1 MKQARHI
8 RNPRFLSGS
17 YAFYFAISFFAL
29 AATAEKAPAQARK
42 NVTIVYAGL
51 SGNQAP
57 GWVAYEAGFFRKYGL
72 DVQLVHVVGGPRAVQ
87 VLTSGSAVAAQVSG
101 LPIIQSNLQG
111 ADVVFIAGILNTLN
125 YQFIVDKNIQKPDD
139 LKGKAV
145 AVSRAGSSSDFATR
159 FALDKYGLIPGKDV
173 SFLEI
178 GSQPDRFA
186 ALESG
191 KIQGVMVEVPL
202 TLKAKKLGFRVLADL
217 QMLGLEYQA
226 TGIATTR
233 AMIKSNPDLIRS
245 IMKAYVE
252 AIHYYKT
259 HPKESIA
266 ILQKY
271 LKTDDMEALKETYE
285 AIGLTLIP
293 EKPYPTL
300 RGVQMMLSEIGA
312 KDPKAQAAK
321 PEQFVDLSFVKEL
334 DGFIDGLYK
343 ARPAVASAEGAKPA
357 PAPATATAKDKV
369 AAAKSTTPAP
379 STTKEKVATAK
390 PAAPAPEK
398 AKASAE
404 AKTAPAQTSKGEEY
418 TVVGG
423 DTLSRLAG
431 KYYGDALKW
440 PKIYEANK
448 QSVKNPNYIYIGQKI
463 MIPGDETS
471 GT

>member
-1 MKQARHI
+1 MKPAHHTE
-8 RNPRFLSGS
+8 NPGFLRGS
-17 YAFYFAISFFAL
+17 YALVIALSFLAI
-29 AATAEKAPAQARK
+29 AATVERAPAQAPQR
-42 NVTIVYAGL
+42 VTIVYAGL

-72 DVQLVHVVGGPRAVQ
+72 DVQMVHVVGGPKAVQ
-87 VLTSGSAVAAQVSG
+87 VLTSGSAVLAQVSG
-101 LPIIQSNLQG
+101 IPTIQSRLQG
-111 ADVVFIAGILNTLN
+111 SDVVFLGGILNTLN

-145 AVSRAGSSSDFATR
+145 AVSRVGSSSDFATR
-159 FALDKYGLIPGKDV
+159 FALDKYGLVAGKDV
-173 SFLEI
+173 SIVEI

-186 ALESG
+186 ALETG

-202 TLKAKKLGFRVLADL
+202 TLKAKKMGFRVLADL

-226 TGIATTR
+226 TGLVTTQ
-233 AMIKSNPDLIRS
+233 AMIKSRPDVIRN

-252 AIHYYKT
+252 GIHYYKT

-300 RGVQMMLSEIGA
+300 RGIQMILGELGA

-321 PEQFVDLSFVKEL
+321 PEQFVDVSFMIEL
-334 DGFIDGLYK
+334 DTSGFIDRLYK
-343 ARPAVASAEGAKPA
+343 ANPAVASAGVPAPTAAKDKVVVASKSAPAAEKAKPA
-357 PAPATATAKDKV
+357 PA
-369 AAAKSTTPAP
+369 S
-379 STTKEKVATAK
+379 
-390 PAAPAPEK
+390 
-398 AKASAE
+398 
-404 AKTAPAQTSKGEEY
+404 AKTVPASNPKDGSQEY
-418 TVVGG
+418 TIQAG
-423 DTLSRLAG
+423 DTLSRLAQRH
-431 KYYGDALKW
+431 YGDALKW
-440 PKIYEANK
+440 NRIYEANK
-448 QSVKNPNYIYIGQKI
+448 QAVKNPNYIFIGQKI
-463 MIPGDETS
+463 MIPGGEAS

>member
-1 MKQARHI
+1 MNRSLCKQTVLLAT
-8 RNPRFLSGS
+8 LS
-17 YAFYFAISFFAL
+17 FAL
-29 AATAEKAPAQARK
+29 AATPEKAPAQARK

-111 ADVVFIAGILNTLN
+111 ADIVFIAGILNTLN

-145 AVSRAGSSSDFATR
+145 AISRAGSSSDFATR
-159 FALDKYGLIPGKDV
+159 YALDKYGLIPGKDV

-202 TLKAKKLGFRVLADL
+202 TLKAKKMGFRVLADL

-226 TGIATTR
+226 TGIAVTR

-357 PAPATATAKDKV
+357 PARDQVATAKPTAPAPATA
-369 AAAKSTTPAP
+369 
-379 STTKEKVATAK
+379 KEKVATAK
-390 PAAPAPEK
+390 PAPAAASTTKEK
-398 AKASAE
+398 LAT
-404 AKTAPAQTSKGEEY
+404 AKTAQAQSSKGEEY

-431 KYYGDALKW
+431 KYYGDMLKW

-448 QSVKNPNYIYIGQKI
+448 QTVKNPHYIYIGQKLI
-463 MIPGDETS
+463 IPGDA
-471 GT
+471 

>member
-8 RNPRFLSGS
+8 RYPGFLSGS
-17 YAFYFAISFFAL
+17 YAFVFAL
-29 AATAEKAPAQARK
+29 SFLAIAATADRAPAQAPQS
-42 NVTIVYAGL
+42 VAIVYAGL

-72 DVQLVHVVGGPRAVQ
+72 DVKMVHVVGGPKAVQ
-87 VLTSGSAVAAQVSG
+87 VLTSGSAVLAQVSG
-101 LPIIQSNLQG
+101 LPTIQSRLQG
-111 ADVVFIAGILNTLN
+111 SDIVFLGGILNTLN
-125 YQFIVDKNIQKPDD
+125 YQFIVDKSIQRPED

-145 AVSRAGSSSDFATR
+145 AVSRVGSSSDFATR
-159 FALDKYGLIPGKDV
+159 FALDKYGLVAGKDV
-173 SFLEI
+173 SIVEI

-186 ALESG
+186 ALETG

-202 TLKAKKLGFRVLADL
+202 TLKAKKMGFRVLADL

-226 TGIATTR
+226 TGLVTTQ
-233 AMIKSNPDLIRS
+233 AMIKSRPDVIRN

-252 AIHYYKT
+252 GIHYYKT

-300 RGVQMMLSEIGA
+300 RGIQMILGELGA

-321 PEQFVDLSFVKEL
+321 PEQFVDVSFMKEL
-334 DGFIDGLYK
+334 DTSGFIDRLYK
-343 ARPAVASAEGAKPA
+343 ANPAVASAGVLAPAAAKDKVVVVSKSAPPAEKAKPA
-357 PAPATATAKDKV
+357 PA
-369 AAAKSTTPAP
+369 S
-379 STTKEKVATAK
+379 
-390 PAAPAPEK
+390 
-398 AKASAE
+398 
-404 AKTAPAQTSKGEEY
+404 AKTVPASSPKDGSQEY
-418 TVVGG
+418 TIQAG
-423 DTLSRLAG
+423 DTLSRLAQRH
-431 KYYGDALKW
+431 YGDALKW
-440 PKIYEANK
+440 NRIYEANK

-463 MIPGDETS
+463 VIPGDETS

>member
-1 MKQARHI
+1 M
-8 RNPRFLSGS
+8 
-17 YAFYFAISFFAL
+17 
-29 AATAEKAPAQARK
+29 
-42 NVTIVYAGL
+42 
-51 SGNQAP
+51 
-57 GWVAYEAGFFRKYGL
+57 
-72 DVQLVHVVGGPRAVQ
+72 
-87 VLTSGSAVAAQVSG
+87 
-101 LPIIQSNLQG
+101 
-111 ADVVFIAGILNTLN
+111 ILGEL
-125 YQFIVDKNIQKPDD
+125 
-139 LKGKAV
+139 
-145 AVSRAGSSSDFATR
+145 
-159 FALDKYGLIPGKDV
+159 
-173 SFLEI
+173 
-178 GSQPDRFA
+178 
-186 ALESG
+186 
-191 KIQGVMVEVPL
+191 
-202 TLKAKKLGFRVLADL
+202 
-217 QMLGLEYQA
+217 
-226 TGIATTR
+226 
-233 AMIKSNPDLIRS
+233 
-245 IMKAYVE
+245 
-252 AIHYYKT
+252 
-259 HPKESIA
+259 
-266 ILQKY
+266 
-271 LKTDDMEALKETYE
+271 
-285 AIGLTLIP
+285 
-293 EKPYPTL
+293 
-300 RGVQMMLSEIGA
+300 GA

-343 ARPAVASAEGAKPA
+343 ARPAVASAEMPA
-357 PAPATATAKDKV
+357 PAAATATAKDKV

>member
-1 MKQARHI
+1 MTRSRCQQPILPAI
-8 RNPRFLSGS
+8 LFLV
-17 YAFYFAISFFAL
+17 FLVL
-29 AATAEKAPAQARK
+29 AATAEKAPAQSLK
-42 NVTIVYAGL
+42 SVTIVYAGL

-57 GWVAYEAGFFRKYGL
+57 GWVAQDAGFFRKHGL
-72 DVQLVHVVGGPRAVQ
+72 NVQLVHVVGGPRAVQ

-101 LPIIQSNLQG
+101 LPIIQSSLQG
-111 ADVVFIAGILNTLN
+111 TDIVFIAGILNTLN

-159 FALDKYGLIPGKDV
+159 FALDRYGLSAGKDV
-173 SFLEI
+173 SILEI

-202 TLKAKKLGFRVLADL
+202 TLKAKKMGFRVLADL

-226 TGIATTR
+226 TGIAVTR
-233 AMIKSNPDLIRS
+233 AMIKSNPDVIRS
-245 IMKAYVE
+245 IIKAYVE

-321 PEQFVDLSFVKEL
+321 PEQFVDLTFVKEL

-357 PAPATATAKDKV
+357 AATAKEKV
-369 AAAKSTTPAP
+369 AAVKPAAP
-379 STTKEKVATAK
+379 SAKEQVATAK
-390 PAAPAPEK
+390 PAAAASEK
-398 AKASAE
+398 AKTAIPS
-404 AKTAPAQTSKGEEY
+404 AKTAPSQSATGAAQEY

-423 DTLSRLAG
+423 DTLSRLAQ
-431 KYYGDALKW
+431 KYYGDVLKW

-448 QSVKNPNYIYIGQKI
+448 QTVKNPHYIYIGQKLI
-463 MIPGDETS
+463 IPGGEVVS

>member
-1 MKQARHI
+1 VKQARHI
-8 RNPRFLSGS
+8 RNPGFLSGS

-233 AMIKSNPDLIRS
+233 AMIKSNPDVIRS

-300 RGVQMMLSEIGA
+300 RGAQMILGELGA

-343 ARPAVASAEGAKPA
+343 ARPAVASAEMPAPEAAKDKVVVASKSAPPAAEKAKPA
-357 PAPATATAKDKV
+357 PA
-369 AAAKSTTPAP
+369 S
-379 STTKEKVATAK
+379 
-390 PAAPAPEK
+390 
-398 AKASAE
+398 
-404 AKTAPAQTSKGEEY
+404 AKTVPASSPKGGSQEY
-418 TVVGG
+418 TIQAG
-423 DTLSRLAG
+423 DTLSRLAHRH
-431 KYYGDALKW
+431 YGDALKW
-440 PKIYEANK
+440 NWIYDANK

-463 MIPGDETS
+463 MIPGGETS

>member
-1 MKQARHI
+1 MKQARPI
-8 RNPRFLSGS
+8 QSPGFLSGS
-17 YAFYFAISFFAL
+17 YALVFAISFFAL

-173 SFLEI
+173 SLPEI

-186 ALESG
+186 ALEAG

-300 RGVQMMLSEIGA
+300 RGVQMILGELGA

-343 ARPAVASAEGAKPA
+343 ARPAVASAEMPAPAAAKDKVVVASKSAPPAAEKAKPA
-357 PAPATATAKDKV
+357 PA
-369 AAAKSTTPAP
+369 S
-379 STTKEKVATAK
+379 
-390 PAAPAPEK
+390 
-398 AKASAE
+398 
-404 AKTAPAQTSKGEEY
+404 AKTVPASSPKGGSQEY
-418 TVVGG
+418 TIQAG
-423 DTLSRLAG
+423 DTLSRLSQRH
-431 KYYGDALKW
+431 YGDALKW
-440 PKIYEANK
+440 NRIYEANK

-463 MIPGDETS
+463 MIPGGETS

>member
-1 MKQARHI
+1 MNRSRCKQPILLAI
-8 RNPRFLSGS
+8 LFLV
-17 YAFYFAISFFAL
+17 L
-29 AATAEKAPAQARK
+29 AATAEKAPAQSLK
-42 NVTIVYAGL
+42 SVTIVYAGL

-57 GWVAYEAGFFRKYGL
+57 GWVAQDAGFFRKHGL

-101 LPIIQSNLQG
+101 LPIIQSSLQG
-111 ADVVFIAGILNTLN
+111 SDIVFIAGILNTLN

-159 FALDKYGLIPGKDV
+159 FALDRYGLSAGKDV
-173 SFLEI
+173 SLLEI

-202 TLKAKKLGFRVLADL
+202 TLKAKKMGFRVLADL

-226 TGIATTR
+226 TGIAVTR

-300 RGVQMMLSEIGA
+300 RGVQMMLNEIGA

-357 PAPATATAKDKV
+357 PATAKEKV
-369 AAAKSTTPAP
+369 AAAKPAP
-379 STTKEKVATAK
+379 SA
-390 PAAPAPEK
+390 PAAAEK
-398 AKASAE
+398 AKPSTAV
-404 AKTAPAQTSKGEEY
+404 AKTSPPQSSKSEAQEY
-418 TVVGG
+418 TIQPG
-423 DTLSRLAG
+423 DTLSHLAK
-431 KYYGDALKW
+431 KYYGDMLKW

-448 QSVKNPNYIYIGQKI
+448 QTVKNPHYIYIGQKLI
-463 MIPGDETS
+463 IPGEATA

>member
-1 MKQARHI
+1 MNRSSHEQSRKFWFHRGVY
-8 RNPRFLSGS
+8 LL
-17 YAFYFAISFFAL
+17 AIVGFVI
-29 AATAEKAPAQARK
+29 AATEGRAPAQARK
-42 NVTIVYAGL
+42 SVTIVYAGL

-57 GWVAYEAGFFRKYGL
+57 GWVAQDAGFFRKHGL

-111 ADVVFIAGILNTLN
+111 ADIVFIAGILNTLN

-159 FALDKYGLIPGKDV
+159 FALDRYGLVPGKDV

-202 TLKAKKLGFRVLADL
+202 TLKAKKMGFRVLADL

-226 TGIATTR
+226 TGIAVTR

-245 IMKAYVE
+245 IMKAYAE

-300 RGVQMMLSEIGA
+300 RGVQMMLNEIGA

-343 ARPAVASAEGAKPA
+343 ARPAVASADAPPKPV
-357 PAPATATAKDKV
+357 PATATATAKDKV
-369 AAAKSTTPAP
+369 APAKAAAP
-379 STTKEKVATAK
+379 SAKEQVATAK
-390 PAAPAPEK
+390 PVAPAPEK
-398 AKASAE
+398 AKTAVPS
-404 AKTAPAQTSKGEEY
+404 AKTAPAQSSKGEEY

-423 DTLSRLAG
+423 DTLSHLA
-431 KYYGDALKW
+431 KRYYGDMLKW

-448 QSVKNPNYIYIGQKI
+448 QTVKNPHYIYIGQKL
-463 MIPGDETS
+463 MIPGDV
-471 GT
+471 

>member
-1 MKQARHI
+1 MNRSLCKQAVL
-8 RNPRFLSGS
+8 FAALSL
-17 YAFYFAISFFAL
+17 AL

-57 GWVAYEAGFFRKYGL
+57 GWVAQDAGFFRKHGL

-101 LPIIQSNLQG
+101 LPILQSNLQG
-111 ADVVFIAGILNTLN
+111 ADIVFIAGILNTLN
-125 YQFIVDKNIQKPDD
+125 YQFIVDKSIQKPED

-159 FALDKYGLIPGKDV
+159 FALERYGLSAGKDV
-173 SFLEI
+173 NILEI

-186 ALESG
+186 ALETG

-202 TLKAKKLGFRVLADL
+202 TLKAKKMGYRVLADL

-226 TGIATTR
+226 TGIAVTR

-245 IMKAYVE
+245 IMKAYAE

-300 RGVQMMLSEIGA
+300 RGVQMMLTEIGA

-343 ARPAVASAEGAKPA
+343 AQPAVASAEGVKPA
-357 PAPATATAKDKV
+357 PARDQVATAKP
-369 AAAKSTTPAP
+369 ATPA
-379 STTKEKVATAK
+379 SKEKVATAK
-390 PAAPAPEK
+390 PAAPAPPQATAEK
-398 AKASAE
+398 AKPSSPSAK
-404 AKTAPAQTSKGEEY
+404 AVPTPSATGGAQEY

-423 DTLSRLAG
+423 DTLSRLAQ
-431 KYYGDALKW
+431 KYYGDVLKW
-440 PKIYEANK
+440 PKIWEANK
-448 QSVKNPNYIYIGQKI
+448 QTVKNPHYIYIGQKI
-463 MIPGDETS
+463 MIPADV
-471 GT
+471 

>member
-1 MKQARHI
+1 M
-8 RNPRFLSGS
+8 RNPGFLCGS
-17 YAFYFAISFFAL
+17 YAFVFALSFFAI
-29 AATAEKAPAQARK
+29 AATAARAPAQAPQS
-42 NVTIVYAGL
+42 VAIVYAGL

-72 DVQLVHVVGGPRAVQ
+72 DVKMVHVVGGPKAVQ
-87 VLTSGSAVAAQVSG
+87 VLTSGSAVMAQVSG
-101 LPIIQSNLQG
+101 LPTIQSRLQG
-111 ADVVFIAGILNTLN
+111 TDVVFLGGILNTLN
-125 YQFIVDKNIQKPDD
+125 YQFIVDKNIQRPED

-159 FALDKYGLIPGKDV
+159 FALDKYGLVAGKDV
-173 SFLEI
+173 SIVEI

-186 ALESG
+186 ALETG

-233 AMIKSNPDLIRS
+233 AMIKSNPDVIRS

-300 RGVQMMLSEIGA
+300 RGVQMILGELGA

-343 ARPAVASAEGAKPA
+343 ARPAVASAEMPA
-357 PAPATATAKDKV
+357 PA
-369 AAAKSTTPAP
+369 S
-379 STTKEKVATAK
+379 
-390 PAAPAPEK
+390 
-398 AKASAE
+398 
-404 AKTAPAQTSKGEEY
+404 AKTVPASSPKGGSQEY
-418 TVVGG
+418 TIQAG
-423 DTLSRLAG
+423 DTLSRLSQRH
-431 KYYGDALKW
+431 YGDALKW
-440 PKIYEANK
+440 NRIYEANK
-448 QSVKNPNYIYIGQKI
+448 QTVKNPNYIYIGQKI

>member
-1 MKQARHI
+1 
-8 RNPRFLSGS
+8 
-17 YAFYFAISFFAL
+17 
-29 AATAEKAPAQARK
+29 
-42 NVTIVYAGL
+42 
-51 SGNQAP
+51 
-57 GWVAYEAGFFRKYGL
+57 
-72 DVQLVHVVGGPRAVQ
+72 
-87 VLTSGSAVAAQVSG
+87 
-101 LPIIQSNLQG
+101 
-111 ADVVFIAGILNTLN
+111 
-125 YQFIVDKNIQKPDD
+125 
-139 LKGKAV
+139 
-145 AVSRAGSSSDFATR
+145 
-159 FALDKYGLIPGKDV
+159 
-173 SFLEI
+173 
-178 GSQPDRFA
+178 
-186 ALESG
+186 
-191 KIQGVMVEVPL
+191 
-202 TLKAKKLGFRVLADL
+202 
-217 QMLGLEYQA
+217 MLGLEYQA
-226 TGIATTR
+226 TGIAVTR

-245 IMKAYVE
+245 IMKAYAE

-259 HPKESIA
+259 HPKEAIA

-343 ARPAVASAEGAKPA
+343 ARPAVASGEGAKPA
-357 PAPATATAKDKV
+357 PATAKEKI
-369 AAAKSTTPAP
+369 AAAKPAPAAP

-404 AKTAPAQTSKGEEY
+404 AKTAPAQSSKGEEY

-431 KYYGDALKW
+431 KYYGDVLKW

-448 QSVKNPNYIYIGQKI
+448 QTVKNPHYIYIGQKLI
-463 MIPGDETS
+463 IPGDA
-471 GT
+471 

>member
-1 MKQARHI
+1 M
-8 RNPRFLSGS
+8 RNPGFLSGS
-17 YAFYFAISFFAL
+17 YAFVFAL
-29 AATAEKAPAQARK
+29 SFLAIAATADRAPAQAPQS
-42 NVTIVYAGL
+42 VAIVYAGL

-72 DVQLVHVVGGPRAVQ
+72 DVKMVHVVGGPKAVQ
-87 VLTSGSAVAAQVSG
+87 VLTSGSAVLAQVSG
-101 LPIIQSNLQG
+101 LPTIQSRLQG
-111 ADVVFIAGILNTLN
+111 SDIVFLGGILNTLN
-125 YQFIVDKNIQKPDD
+125 YQFIVDKSIQRPED

-145 AVSRAGSSSDFATR
+145 AVSRVGSSSDFATR
-159 FALDKYGLIPGKDV
+159 FALDKYGLVAGKDV
-173 SFLEI
+173 SIVEI

-186 ALESG
+186 ALETG

-202 TLKAKKLGFRVLADL
+202 TLKAKKMGFRVLADL

-226 TGIATTR
+226 TGLVTTQ
-233 AMIKSNPDLIRS
+233 AMIKSRPDVIRN

-252 AIHYYKT
+252 GIHYYKT

-300 RGVQMMLSEIGA
+300 RGIQMILGELGA

-321 PEQFVDLSFVKEL
+321 PEQFVDLSFMKEL
-334 DGFIDGLYK
+334 DTSGFIDRLYK
-343 ARPAVASAEGAKPA
+343 ANPAVASAGVLAPAAAKDKVVVASKSAPPAEKAKPA
-357 PAPATATAKDKV
+357 PASAKMVPASSPKDG
-369 AAAKSTTPAP
+369 S
-379 STTKEKVATAK
+379 
-390 PAAPAPEK
+390 
-398 AKASAE
+398 
-404 AKTAPAQTSKGEEY
+404 QEY
-418 TVVGG
+418 TIQAG
-423 DTLSRLAG
+423 DTLSRLAQRH
-431 KYYGDALKW
+431 YGDALKW
-440 PKIYEANK
+440 NRIYEANK

-463 MIPGDETS
+463 VIPGDETS